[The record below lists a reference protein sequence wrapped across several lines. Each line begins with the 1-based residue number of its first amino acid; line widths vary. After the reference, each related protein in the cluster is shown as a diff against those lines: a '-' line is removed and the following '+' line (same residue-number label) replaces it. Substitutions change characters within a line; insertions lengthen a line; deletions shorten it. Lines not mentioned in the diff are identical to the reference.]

1 MQMVSDELREKVE
14 TSGNLIDSVNGV
26 DVVVLLVVDGKINCN
41 CSHESAELG
50 EMHILA
56 DGHDNY
62 CLLKESFPAR
72 EIRPKT
78 T

>member
-1 MQMVSDELREKVE
+1 MQIVSTELRQKIEI
-14 TSGNLIDSVNGV
+14 SGNMVESVNGV
-26 DVVVLLVVDGKINCN
+26 EVMLLLVVDGRINCN

-56 DGHDNY
+56 HGHDND